1 MNMPRLE
8 NNILPAMLKLPD
20 VLFVWLIFH
29 NCLEHNTSI
38 MYCIV
43 MAKVSWVV
51 VLSLFSPSYM
61 TTDTFSGLLKVENH
75 FLCDR
80 NCDGFILLFKLINLK
95 CTTWDKIQW
104 NKSNDIRCTL

>member
-20 VLFVWLIFH
+20 VLFVWLICH

-51 VLSLFSPSYM
+51 VVSLFSPSYM

-75 FLCDR
+75 FFCDR
-80 NCDGFILLFKLINLK
+80 NCDGFLLLFKLINLK